1 MRLRKAKNETI
12 YVADIRQ
19 GVKILAHGCD
29 RIRGTGMQINRNM
42 SAVMTNNQLLRTENK
57 LAASMER
64 LSSGLKINQA
74 SDNPAGIAISNK
86 MKAQIDALDQAESN
100 ASDAVSV
107 LQIADGALNEVSSI
121 LQRMR
126 ELSVQAANGTNSYSD
141 RQSIQA
147 EIDEL
152 KKEVDRISSDTEYNT
167 KALLDGSSDVRVY
180 GKNASRYMVSDS
192 VPAQVYS
199 MNVNAAAQQA
209 TVELDYKVPAEEG
222 RITINGVVV
231 NVSSGMSEDMYI
243 QELRN
248 AATEAGCYV
257 EIQEEDL
264 ANNIEKKIL
273 VKSNYYGTD
282 ESIEFSI
289 SKELAE
295 DIGVEDNADATYVVN
310 EASMTFDANTAV
322 VVGHI
327 SIDGV
332 NVEID
337 DDTKVLGDYFDAI
350 IAAAEK
356 AGHLASVDANGNL
369 VVNSKSAGKA
379 EMIQFSVSE
388 DLANGLNIIDNFAGE
403 YQVNTRGVDAD
414 VTIPSSDTDP
424 AVRADTGFTSTTTV
438 DVNGNRVLITDN
450 NGFSIDFLLNEGFF
464 DTTNPFEIEVTDIG
478 SMTIQIGGNEHQDMD
493 VRITEVSSASLYVD
507 TVDVSV
513 VKGADRAMV
522 TLDGAIS
529 TLSATRSR
537 IGAFQNRL
545 EYAVSSLASTNEN
558 MTSAYSGLLDT
569 DMAEEM
575 TEYTQQ
581 NILSQAAISVLSQA
595 NELPQQVLSL
605 LQ

>member
-1 MRLRKAKNETI
+1 
-12 YVADIRQ
+12 
-19 GVKILAHGCD
+19 
-29 RIRGTGMQINRNM
+29 MQINRNM

-100 ASDAVSV
+100 ASDAISV

-180 GKNASRYMVSDS
+180 GENASRYKVSDS
-192 VPAQVYS
+192 VAAQMYH
-199 MNVNAAAQQA
+199 MNVEAAAEQA

-231 NVSSGMSEDMYI
+231 NVSAGMSEDMYI

-257 EIQEEDL
+257 EIQEEDP

-295 DIGVEDNADATYVVN
+295 DIGVGDNTDATYVVN
-310 EASMTFDANTAV
+310 EASMTFKKDAEV
-322 VVGHI
+322 VIGQI

-332 NVEID
+332 EVEID
-337 DDTKVLGDYFDAI
+337 DDTKVLGDYFEAI
-350 IAAAEK
+350 KEAAEK
-356 AGHLASVDANGNL
+356 AGHLVSEDVDGNL
-369 VVNSKSAGKA
+369 VVSSKSAGKA
-379 EMIQFSVSE
+379 EMIEFSISE
-388 DLANGLNIIDNFAGE
+388 DLANLDVNTGKGLDIINNFDGE
-403 YQVNTRGVDAD
+403 YQVNTSGKDAV
-414 VTIPSSDTDP
+414 VTIPTSDMNP
-424 AVRADTGFTSTTTV
+424 AVREATGFTSTTTV
-438 DVNGNRVLITDN
+438 DVNGNRVVITDN
-450 NGFSIDFLLNEGFF
+450 NGFSIDFLLDEGFAPTA
-464 DTTNPFEIEVTDIG
+464 TTAKGNFSIEVTDIG

-493 VRITEVSSASLYVD
+493 VRISEVSAASLYVD

-537 IGAFQNRL
+537 IGAFQTRL
-545 EYAVSSLASTNEN
+545 EYSNSSLAATNEN
-558 MTSAYSGLLDT
+558 MTAAYSGLLDT

>member
-1 MRLRKAKNETI
+1 
-12 YVADIRQ
+12 
-19 GVKILAHGCD
+19 
-29 RIRGTGMQINRNM
+29 MQINRNM

-100 ASDAVSV
+100 ASDAISV

-126 ELSVQAANGTNSYSD
+126 ELSVQAANGTNAYSD

-180 GKNASRYMVSDS
+180 GKNASRYAVSDS
-192 VPAQVYS
+192 VPAQIYS
-199 MNVNAAAQQA
+199 MNVNAPAEQA
-209 TVELDYKVPAEEG
+209 TVELDYKVPAEDG
-222 RITINGVVV
+222 RMSINGVVV
-231 NVSSGMSEDMYI
+231 NVSSGMTEDMYI

-273 VKSNYYGTD
+273 IKSNYYGTD
-282 ESIEFSI
+282 ESIEFSV

-295 DIGVEDNADATYVVN
+295 DIGIEDNADATYVVK
-310 EASMTFDANTAV
+310 EAGMTFKKDATLV
-322 VVGHI
+322 EGEI

-332 NVEID
+332 HVEID
-337 DDTKVLGDYFDAI
+337 DANLTLGDYFDKI

-356 AGHLASVDANGNL
+356 AGHLTSYDADGNL

-379 EMIQFSVSE
+379 EMIEFSISE
-388 DLANGLNIIDNFAGE
+388 DLANELDIIDNFNGE
-403 YQVNTRGVDAD
+403 YEVNTRGVDAD

-424 AVRADTGFTSTTTV
+424 TVRTDAGFTSTTTV

-450 NGFSIDFLLNEGFF
+450 NGFSIDFLLDEGFF
-464 DTTNPFEIEVTDIG
+464 DTVNPFEIEVTDLG

-493 VRITEVSSASLYVD
+493 VRIAEVSSSSLYVD
-507 TVDVSV
+507 GVDVSV

-522 TLDGAIS
+522 ALDGAIA

>member
-1 MRLRKAKNETI
+1 
-12 YVADIRQ
+12 
-19 GVKILAHGCD
+19 
-29 RIRGTGMQINRNM
+29 MQINRNM
-42 SAVMTNNQLLRTENK
+42 SAVITNNQLLRTENK

-64 LSSGLKINQA
+64 LSSGLKINHA

-100 ASDAVSV
+100 ASDAISV

-141 RQSIQA
+141 RQSIQS

-180 GKNASRYMVSDS
+180 GENASRYKVSEA
-192 VPAQVYS
+192 VPAQVYK
-199 MNVNAAAQQA
+199 MNVAETAKAA
-209 TVELDYKVPAEEG
+209 TVELDYAVPTEEG

-231 NVSSGMSEDMYI
+231 DVSAGMSQEMYL

-248 AATEAGCYV
+248 AAAEAGCHV
-257 EIQEEDL
+257 EVQEADPAIGL
-264 ANNIEKKIL
+264 EKKIL
-273 VKSNYYGTD
+273 IKSDYYGYD

-289 SKELAE
+289 TKELAE
-295 DIGVEDNADATYVVN
+295 VAGIEDNHDTTYVVN
-310 EASMTFDANTAV
+310 EASMSFEATSPVNA
-322 VVGHI
+322 GII
-327 SIDGV
+327 SIAGV
-332 NVEID
+332 KVEVTANMPVD
-337 DDTKVLGDYFDAI
+337 EYFTALTDA
-350 IAAAEK
+350 AKK
-356 AGHLASVDANGNL
+356 AGLGADVDANGAL
-369 VVNSKSAGKA
+369 VIKSEAAGKA
-379 EMIQFSVSE
+379 EMIEFGITYE
-388 DLANGLNIIDNFAGE
+388 LAEELAFIDNYDGE
-403 YQVNTRGVDAD
+403 YQVNTAGVDAV
-414 VTIPSSDTDP
+414 VTIPSDDANLS
-424 AVRADTGFTSTTTV
+424 VREATGFTTTSTV

-450 NGFSIDFLLNEGFF
+450 NGFSIEFLLDEDAHFNTPSETGNFA
-464 DTTNPFEIEVTDIG
+464 IEVTDLG

-493 VRITEVSSASLYVD
+493 VRIGEVSTSSLYID
-507 TVDVSV
+507 NVDVSV

-522 TLDGAIS
+522 ALDEAIA

-545 EYAVSSLASTNEN
+545 EYANSSLATTNEN
-558 MTSAYSGLLDT
+558 MTAAYSGLLDT
-569 DMAEEM
+569 DMAKEM